1 MEEIRRF
8 LEAYRADIL
17 READALAAQEMP
29 ELTEE
34 LFGLY
39 ERTGNRLEYENVYFL
54 RRKFLL
60 VFGLKAWLES
70 GQREETVRKL
80 EEVLIRI
87 CRETCWALPA
97 HVDRS
102 RPGWEVTVDLFASET
117 AQALAEIITVLG
129 DAAEFWTRFWIRK
142 FRMRGGSTV
151 I

>member
-1 MEEIRRF
+1 MEEIRRL

-17 READALAAQEMP
+17 READALSAQEMP

-39 ERTGNRLEYENVYFL
+39 ERTGNHLEYENVYFR

-60 VFGLKAWLES
+60 VYGLKAWLER

-102 RPGWEVTVDLFASET
+102 RPGWEITVDLFASET

-129 DAAEFWTRFWIRK
+129 DALEEEVRARVREEV
-142 FRMRGGSTV
+142 FRR
-151 I
+151 